1 MKLGGHT
8 ERFLDEHGRTRVR
21 WVPRK
26 IVNGVPYD
34 TPILGYRVN
43 TANTL
48 RLWKAEAPE
57 SFDFSDLQ
65 PRRLLRRRQPEGHLG
80 EPEQGAVSERRGR

>member
-1 MKLGGHT
+1 GNAWELPRPEWAVEVKLGGHT
-8 ERFLDEHGRTRVR
+8 DKYTDHEGRLRIRWIPTR
-21 WVPRK
+21 

-34 TPILGYRVN
+34 TPIPGYRVN

-57 SFDFSDLQ
+57 SFDFSTFN
-65 PRRLLRRRQPEGHLG
+65 
-80 EPEQGAVSERRGR
+80 